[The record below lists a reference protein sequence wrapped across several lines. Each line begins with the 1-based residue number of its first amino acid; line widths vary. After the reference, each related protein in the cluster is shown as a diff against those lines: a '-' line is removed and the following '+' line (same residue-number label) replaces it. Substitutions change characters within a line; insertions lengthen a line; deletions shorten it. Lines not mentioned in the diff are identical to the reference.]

1 MEHPAYLFLI
11 TPLAELDEEAFEQSL
26 VRSLLPNLIF
36 SQRSVKGTS
45 QTLFKG
51 KDEEGRTR
59 YLWRLELELVSGH
72 VPPLGSALAS
82 LLTSMKGQLS
92 AHGTVSFVAAVEAEI
107 PGSLGIPAQK
117 PLFSG

>member
-26 VRSLLPNLIF
+26 VRSLLPELTSSF
-36 SQRSVKGTS
+36 SQRRVSGTS

-59 YLWRLELELVSGH
+59 YLWRLELELVDGP

-82 LLTSMKGQLS
+82 LLTSMKEQLS
-92 AHGTVSFVAAVEAEI
+92 PHGIVSFVAAVEAEI
-107 PGSLGIPAQK
+107 PTLQEE
-117 PLFSG
+117 

>member
-11 TPLAELDEEAFEQSL
+11 TPLPALDEEALEQSL
-26 VRSLLPNLIF
+26 RPLLSELTSSF
-36 SQRSVKGTS
+36 TQRRVKGTS

-51 KDEEGRTR
+51 KDEEGGTR

-82 LLTSMKGQLS
+82 LLTCLKSRLDPH
-92 AHGTVSFVAAVEAEI
+92 ATVSFVAAVEAG
-107 PGSLGIPAQK
+107 PPARR
-117 PLFSG
+117 